1 MRTEELLK
9 NPGAFVPKWTGEW
22 EPTPDMLDFEEKW
35 TSFHTPR
42 GRLMSCAHRGDR
54 NEAYYPENSLEGFLA
69 ATMAGADILEADI
82 HTTKDG
88 VLIIMHDDTLTR
100 TTNVSSVRKSNS
112 ALPATDNIADW
123 TFDEIRSLRLV
134 DKNGT
139 VTEYAVPTLE
149 ELIITVK
156 DRAFITLD
164 KRYAFDFDKDV
175 MDLVYKHSAFRTVLI
190 PYDIPFER
198 VVTIE
203 KKVFNDTGLYM
214 PFFAKSIRGAGI
226 LDEERVNTAVKFL
239 DGNGMSPILRCGGF
253 TPEEIDKHVS
263 ILKPFTSTHR
273 IYGETLV
280 DEKDVPENWQKMV
293 DIGYNV
299 IMGNTIYE
307 MLKFVKEKAFLK

>member
-9 NPGAFVPKWTGEW
+9 NPSTFVPLWKGKW
-22 EPTPDMLDFEEKW
+22 EPSPDMLDFEEKW
-35 TSFHTPR
+35 TAFHTPR

-100 TTNVSSVRKSNS
+100 TTNVSTVRKSNAS
-112 ALPATDNIADW
+112 LPDTDKVADW

-134 DKNGT
+134 DKNGNI
-139 VTEYAVPTLE
+139 TEYAIPTLE

-156 DRAFITLD
+156 NRAFITLD
-164 KRYAFDFDKDV
+164 KRHAYDFDKDV
-175 MDLVYKHSAFRTVLI
+175 MALVYKHSAFRTVLI

-198 VVTIE
+198 VAAIE
-203 KKVFNDTGLYM
+203 KRVFDDVGVYM
-214 PFFAKSIRGAGI
+214 PFFAKSIRGGGI
-226 LDEERVNTAVKFL
+226 LDEERVNTAAKFL
-239 DGNGMSPILRCGGF
+239 GDNGMSPILRCGGF
-253 TPEEIDKHVS
+253 APEEYERHVD
-263 ILKPFTSTHR
+263 ILAPFTSTHR

-280 DEKDVPENWQKMV
+280 DKNDVPENWQKMV

-307 MLKFVKEKAFLK
+307 MLKFVKEKEFK